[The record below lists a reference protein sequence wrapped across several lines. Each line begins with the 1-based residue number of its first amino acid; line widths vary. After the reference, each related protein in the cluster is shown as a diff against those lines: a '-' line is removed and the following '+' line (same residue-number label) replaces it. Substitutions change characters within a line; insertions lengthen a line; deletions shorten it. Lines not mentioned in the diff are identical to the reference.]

1 MISDTKA
8 SLSATFKN
16 QDRPKIEIENH
27 MTNANP
33 QHEWLPRLPIT
44 LALAVGCAWSTLV
57 LGAQD
62 DTELNRLNMAK
73 SQARGMAFAF
83 KSASAKMMP
92 SVVTVL
98 AKRQNV
104 DETEDTLDLL
114 NEDSNRDFELGSG
127 VIISADGICV
137 TNHHVIKNAK
147 SIRVRM
153 ADGRSFAGKD
163 VRSDASSDV
172 AVFRIVSKEPLPA
185 ATIGNSEA
193 ISIGDWVLAIGSP
206 FALDQTVSVGIISNS
221 SGRTMNL
228 LQGLL
233 LQTDAT
239 INPGN
244 SGGALLD
251 IDGELIG
258 INTAIATTSGQFQG
272 VGFAIPIRRVQW
284 ITKELLENGKVR
296 RARLGVRVDPIPQSL
311 AEELN
316 IEVRSGVYV
325 SRVSPD
331 LPAEKCGMEQGDIIV
346 QLGEQRVFSAE
357 YFRSLVEQLPADRS
371 YPVKVLREG
380 KPLTLDIQPVFREE

>member
-1 MISDTKA
+1 
-8 SLSATFKN
+8 
-16 QDRPKIEIENH
+16 
-27 MTNANP
+27 
-33 QHEWLPRLPIT
+33 
-44 LALAVGCAWSTLV
+44 
-57 LGAQD
+57 
-62 DTELNRLNMAK
+62 
-73 SQARGMAFAF
+73 
-83 KSASAKMMP
+83 
-92 SVVTVL
+92 
-98 AKRQNV
+98 
-104 DETEDTLDLL
+104 
-114 NEDSNRDFELGSG
+114 
-127 VIISADGICV
+127 
-137 TNHHVIKNAK
+137 
-147 SIRVRM
+147 M

-172 AVFRIVSKEPLPA
+172 AVFRIASKEPLPA
-185 ATIGNSEA
+185 ATIGNSET

-206 FALDQTVSVGIISNS
+206 FNLDQTVSVGIISNS

-346 QLGEQRVFSAE
+346 QLGDQRIFSAE
-357 YFRSLVEQLPADRS
+357 YFRSVVEQLPADRS

-380 KPLTLDIQPVFREE
+380 KPLTFDIQPVFRDE

>member
-1 MISDTKA
+1 
-8 SLSATFKN
+8 
-16 QDRPKIEIENH
+16 
-27 MTNANP
+27 
-33 QHEWLPRLPIT
+33 
-44 LALAVGCAWSTLV
+44 
-57 LGAQD
+57 
-62 DTELNRLNMAK
+62 
-73 SQARGMAFAF
+73 
-83 KSASAKMMP
+83 MMP

-98 AKRQNV
+98 AKRQTV

-172 AVFRIVSKEPLPA
+172 AVFRIASKEPLPA
-185 ATIGNSEA
+185 ATIGNSET

-206 FALDQTVSVGIISNS
+206 FNLDQTVSVGIISNS

-233 LQTDAT
+233 LQTYAT

-346 QLGEQRVFSAE
+346 QLGDQRIFSAE
-357 YFRSLVEQLPADRS
+357 YFRSVVEQLPADRS

-380 KPLTLDIQPVFREE
+380 KPLTFDIQPVFRDE